1 MEVYKNNIKDPF
13 LYQCADVICTS
24 SKDFPELKKNLAK
37 IVDTIKSEEQ
47 KYLKTLGKG
56 IELIDDFLK
65 NKSNLDAETIFML
78 YDTYGFPFEIT
89 QEIAAEKNITIDKD
103 GYEKL
108 MMNQKE
114 SARNKKAFTDKVS
127 SNLDMTQSTEFI
139 GYDKNNIET
148 SVVDIY
154 QNDKKVK
161 NTSNTDMNYLV
172 VLKETCLYPEGGG
185 QTSDIGSLYSEKCKL
200 VVVDVL

>member
-1 MEVYKNNIKDPF
+1 MYKNNIKDPF
-13 LYQCADVICTS
+13 LYQCAEVICTS

-89 QEIAAEKNITIDKD
+89 QEIASEKNIMIDKD

-127 SNLDMTQSTEFI
+127 SNLDI
-139 GYDKNNIET
+139 
-148 SVVDIY
+148 
-154 QNDKKVK
+154 
-161 NTSNTDMNYLV
+161 
-172 VLKETCLYPEGGG
+172 CLLY
-185 QTSDIGSLYSEKCKL
+185 TSDAADDL
-200 VVVDVL
+200 

>member
-1 MEVYKNNIKDPF
+1 
-13 LYQCADVICTS
+13 
-24 SKDFPELKKNLAK
+24 
-37 IVDTIKSEEQ
+37 
-47 KYLKTLGKG
+47 
-56 IELIDDFLK
+56 
-65 NKSNLDAETIFML
+65 ML

-89 QEIAAEKNITIDKD
+89 QEIASEKNITIDKD

-127 SNLDMTQSTEFI
+127 SNLDMTHSTEFI

-148 SVVDIY
+148 TVVDIY

-161 NTSNTDMNYLV
+161 NTSDTNMNYLII
-172 VLKETCLYPEGGG
+172 LKETCLYPEGGG
-185 QTSDIGSLYSEKCKL
+185 QTSDVGSIYSEKCKFDVIDVQKLNNTIFHQCEL
-200 VVVDVL
+200 VSGTLDVGEKVTSAYSELLHFSL